1 MSIQQFNYT
10 VFMNKCVHESTEWKT
25 CVFHASKDSSSQD
38 TEKKICAQLWLRS
51 TRNTPFFS
59 FTSVIFIPAFPTYL
73 AGWKR
78 LMSHQSECTCKC
90 L

>member
-38 TEKKICAQLWLRS
+38 TEKKNL
-51 TRNTPFFS
+51 
-59 FTSVIFIPAFPTYL
+59 
-73 AGWKR
+73 
-78 LMSHQSECTCKC
+78 CTIMAA
-90 L
+90 

>member
-38 TEKKICAQLWLRS
+38 TEKKSVHNYGCVVQEIHLFSALLQL
-51 TRNTPFFS
+51 FS
-59 FTSVIFIPAFPTYL
+59 SQLSQLTWQDGNA
-73 AGWKR
+73 
-78 LMSHQSECTCKC
+78 
-90 L
+90 